1 MFGKKIMVRI
11 ENKSENAVK
20 LAAAWGLVSC
30 RKFAKFIVREHH
42 TIFYLTKEEAEEL
55 DNIVKSVGFYK

>member
-42 TIFYLTKEEAEEL
+42 TIFYLTKAEAEEL

>member
-30 RKFAKFIVREHH
+30 RKFAKYIVREHH
-42 TIFYLTKEEAEEL
+42 TVFYLTKEEAEEL
-55 DNIVKSVGFYK
+55 DNIVKTVGFYK

>member
-1 MFGKKIMVRI
+1 MFNKRVMVRI

-30 RKFAKFIVREHH
+30 RKFAKYIVREHH
-42 TIFYLTKEEAEEL
+42 TIFYLTKEEAKEL
-55 DNIVKSVGFYK
+55 EDIVKSVGFYK